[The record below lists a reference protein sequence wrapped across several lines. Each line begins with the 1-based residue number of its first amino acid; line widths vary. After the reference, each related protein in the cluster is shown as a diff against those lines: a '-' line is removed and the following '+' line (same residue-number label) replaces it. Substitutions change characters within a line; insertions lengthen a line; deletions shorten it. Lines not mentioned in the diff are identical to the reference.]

1 MMVHLFL
8 TSERCPGLRNNGLTL
23 GGKVA
28 IVLGAHMMPPS
39 SRHGFGFVFFDQ
51 QEIVNEGAKK
61 DIIIDDVDDDRTSAN
76 AKQPQF

>member
-1 MMVHLFL
+1 MMVHLFP

-39 SRHGFGFVFFDQ
+39 SRHGFGFVFLTNRKSSTREQ
-51 QEIVNEGAKK
+51 KK
-61 DIIIDDVDDDRTSAN
+61 DIIIDDVDDDGTSAN